1 MEGSEAEAKAKIQP
15 KHVHFADGDCDL
27 DGVAAKMSHE
37 QSILRFFGDLKKS
50 NIVFFTGVPRLLLFM
65 CRDSIT
71 NKWRKPVSRS
81 CSRAFLDW
89 SFY

>member
-15 KHVHFADGDCDL
+15 KHVRFADGDCDL

-71 NKWRKPVSRS
+71 NIWRKPVSRS
-81 CSRAFLDW
+81 CSRAFLDS